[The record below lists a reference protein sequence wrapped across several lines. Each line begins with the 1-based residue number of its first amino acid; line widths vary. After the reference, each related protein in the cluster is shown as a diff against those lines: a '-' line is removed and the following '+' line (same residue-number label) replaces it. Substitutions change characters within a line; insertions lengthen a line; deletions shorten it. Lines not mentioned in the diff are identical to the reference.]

1 MAYSNIL
8 TLKSFIVVTAWL
20 GMLAFIAYVIYKDL
34 SKATESFNTVLGVAL
49 SIANIAIAKW
59 LFGEKV

>member
-1 MAYSNIL
+1 MAKSGIF
-8 TLKSFIVVTAWL
+8 TLKSFVVVTAWL
-20 GMLAFIAYVIYKDL
+20 GILAFIAYVIYKDL

>member
-1 MAYSNIL
+1 MAKSGIF

-34 SKATESFNTVLGVAL
+34 SKATESFNTVLGAAL

>member
-1 MAYSNIL
+1 MAKSGIF
-8 TLKSFIVVTAWL
+8 TLKSFVVVTAWL

>member
-1 MAYSNIL
+1 MAERNLL
-8 TLKSFIVVTAWL
+8 TLKSFVVVTAWL
-20 GMLAFIAYVIYKDL
+20 GILAFIAYVIYKDL